1 MKKRVLGN
9 MEVSAVGLGCM
20 GFSTGYGAI
29 PEESESIRLIR
40 LAFEKG
46 CTLFDTAEQYAAMRN
61 EELVGKA
68 LEPIRNQITLVSKYA
83 PVALPGQKIGN
94 GKDQL
99 VNCDRLASSVLHPVR
114 NFQLVLPFFPQA
126 EPG

>member
-61 EELVGKA
+61 EELPRFLSHG
-68 LEPIRNQITLVSKYA
+68 LCIILLSYQS
-83 PVALPGQKIGN
+83 PV
-94 GKDQL
+94 
-99 VNCDRLASSVLHPVR
+99 
-114 NFQLVLPFFPQA
+114 
-126 EPG
+126 